1 MSPGR
6 IECPNLGSTNIEAGG
21 TMTCANG
28 HPSGLRA
35 CQSCSADDNRET
47 ASGLLIKGDAVGGG
61 VLITEVGRAAGVYP

>member
-6 IECPNLGSTNIEAGG
+6 IECPTLGSTSIEAGG

-35 CQSCSADDNRET
+35 RQSFSADDNMEI
-47 ASGLLIKGDAVGGG
+47 ASGVLIKGDAVGVGT
-61 VLITEVGRAAGVYP
+61 LTEVDRAVGVYP